1 MSRLPATGDHR
12 PGSDPNAQCVGH
24 AEKTK
29 KRAEEKTGGAMN
41 HLQEQYDFCTKKL
54 AELQRQTD
62 LRQGEI
68 KDCLAKGQKDKAKL
82 VLKRKKIIEKQMVA
96 VQNVRTRPQ
105 VTRMSA
111 RARRSPP
118 PGCLSPFPSS
128 TPHPQAHRAAEAARS
143 PNSDA

>member
-1 MSRLPATGDHR
+1 
-12 PGSDPNAQCVGH
+12 
-24 AEKTK
+24 
-29 KRAEEKTGGAMN
+29 MN

-96 VQNVRTRPQ
+96 VQNVRAPCHRPDC
-105 VTRMSA
+105 TSSDMPR
-111 RARRSPP
+111 RAQTHWHGS
-118 PGCLSPFPSS
+118 
-128 TPHPQAHRAAEAARS
+128 PQAR
-143 PNSDA
+143 